1 MDVGQLSKMNF
12 GTLVEILTNEGL
24 KKVQR
29 NTFEFKVN
37 YFKASKIVGCKLEL
51 QALMNFDFYLG
62 ASCTVHATLSN
73 NRAIR
78 ARWCSF
84 ASIESI
90 DKNATRESSSLF

>member
-62 ASCTVHATLSN
+62 ACNTFKQSGDSGPVVLLCFDRI
-73 NRAIR
+73 NRQE
-78 ARWCSF
+78 CH
-84 ASIESI
+84 
-90 DKNATRESSSLF
+90 T